1 MANAMKQA
9 YMRGSKHA
17 ATGEKELRRTT
28 IQESDNGGFIVE
40 CSYETKRK
48 EGKGDNMPTCGTMYD
63 ETKEVFKDWDAAA
76 AHLDDLYGDDEDDE
90 ES

>member
-48 EGKGDNMPTCGTMYD
+48 EGKGETAPCGMNYE
-63 ETKEVFKDWDAAA
+63 ETTKVFANWDAAA